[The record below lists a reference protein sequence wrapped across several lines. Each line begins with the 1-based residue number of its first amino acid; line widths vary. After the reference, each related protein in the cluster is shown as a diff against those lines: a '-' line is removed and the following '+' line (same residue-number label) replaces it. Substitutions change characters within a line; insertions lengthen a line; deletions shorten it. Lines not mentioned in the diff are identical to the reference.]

1 MEGYPGSGPCQN
13 GPVIPSGVM
22 GRLSLRSSPMLWFR
36 VALKSVL
43 EWKLK
48 RLNPMISTES
58 AVLSGRSG
66 RPLALYSPHAGLV
79 AHGTAFGVSALSGDD
94 RFRRERE
101 WRSGSSILTA
111 SMWPS
116 PSIARSM
123 KTKTRG
129 LVRKKPD
136 QALFKERQCRCC
148 ECAFTP
154 RCKQL
159 RRQTNDFL
167 RCHANSIV
175 ALEARALYN

>member
-1 MEGYPGSGPCQN
+1 MF
-13 GPVIPSGVM
+13 
-22 GRLSLRSSPMLWFR
+22 WFR

-101 WRSGSSILTA
+101 CRSGSSILTA

-123 KTKTRG
+123 KTKSHG
-129 LVRKKPD
+129 LVRENMMR
-136 QALFKERQCRCC
+136 LFFK
-148 ECAFTP
+148 
-154 RCKQL
+154 
-159 RRQTNDFL
+159 
-167 RCHANSIV
+167 
-175 ALEARALYN
+175 

>member
-1 MEGYPGSGPCQN
+1 MA
-13 GPVIPSGVM
+13 
-22 GRLSLRSSPMLWFR
+22 RLSLRSSPMLWFR

-101 WRSGSSILTA
+101 WRSGTSILTA

-123 KTKTRG
+123 KTKTHC

-136 QALFKERQCRCC
+136 QALFKERQCRCW
-148 ECAFTP
+148 ECPFAP
-154 RCKQL
+154 RCKEP
-159 RRQTNDFL
+159 RRLTHDFCPAL
-167 RCHANSIV
+167 PIPIV